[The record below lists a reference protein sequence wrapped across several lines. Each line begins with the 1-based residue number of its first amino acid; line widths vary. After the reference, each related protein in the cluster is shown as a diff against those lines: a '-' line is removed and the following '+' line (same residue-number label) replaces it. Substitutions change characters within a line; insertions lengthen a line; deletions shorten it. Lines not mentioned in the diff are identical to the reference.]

1 MLVQWYGSGR
11 KDLLPCHLS
20 RTSKNLFNCAG
31 VGKGL
36 VGVVTR
42 PASGVVDFA
51 STSFD
56 GLKRAAENIN
66 EARRVRPPR
75 FLHKD
80 GILRPYIHVE
90 AEGNDILQVNL

>member
-1 MLVQWYGSGR
+1 M
-11 KDLLPCHLS
+11 LPCHPS
-20 RTSKNLFNCAG
+20 RISKNLFNYAG

-90 AEGNDILQVNL
+90 AEGNDILQVNLFLHSINV